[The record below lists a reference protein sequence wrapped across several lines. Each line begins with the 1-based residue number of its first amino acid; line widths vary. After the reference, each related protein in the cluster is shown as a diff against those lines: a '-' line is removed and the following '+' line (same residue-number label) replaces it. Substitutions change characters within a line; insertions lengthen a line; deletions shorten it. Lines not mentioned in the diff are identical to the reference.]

1 MKKILYLL
9 LSLCICA
16 CSDFPA
22 KKWVEEAKPLDSIHV
37 VSPEEYADIE
47 KLQLRGLTLEQVE
60 LLYGKHH
67 WDGINNLNVNS
78 PEEMP
83 EYLIDN
89 YNLIAYFKESDYPIN
104 ISSFTWFRRDSTRK
118 LFCQTNDDKQIEKA
132 YQNKNLGQ
140 CLEIFFVKYDNK
152 LIAFDAHQTDCWAT
166 FFAE

>member
-1 MKKILYLL
+1 
-9 LSLCICA
+9 
-16 CSDFPA
+16 
-22 KKWVEEAKPLDSIHV
+22 
-37 VSPEEYADIE
+37 
-47 KLQLRGLTLEQVE
+47 
-60 LLYGKHH
+60 
-67 WDGINNLNVNS
+67 
-78 PEEMP
+78 MP

-152 LIAFDAHQTDCWAT
+152 LIAFDAHQTDCWVT